1 MRIFLGGLERL
12 TLEQEMDSLE
22 HSLRQ
27 PDFENKERSRGW
39 GLEVVSAVFQDGQA
53 LGIVYLLKE

>member
-1 MRIFLGGLERL
+1 MVLWKPGAYEDIFGGLERL
-12 TLEQEMDSLE
+12 KLEQEMDSLE

-39 GLEVVSAVFQDGQA
+39 GLEVVSAVF
-53 LGIVYLLKE
+53 